1 VQFFLLAPIAFKR
14 LDKRNSLGT
23 RIGWTLLVPVAVDGE
38 KSMTVNTTNRSRR
51 VAYLVLLLMV
61 TVALT
66 SALVLAGERGW
77 NGEKK
82 EVSLRIPSGTQT
94 TNPRAELMGCPWA

>member
-1 VQFFLLAPIAFKR
+1 M
-14 LDKRNSLGT
+14 
-23 RIGWTLLVPVAVDGE
+23 PV
-38 KSMTVNTTNRSRR
+38 KTTNRSRR

-61 TVALT
+61 AVALT

-82 EVSLRIPSGTQT
+82 EVSHCIPGSTQT
-94 TNPRAELMGCPWA
+94 TNLRAELMECPWA